1 MTRPRPLRLAL
12 AALVLLCAAVAAP
25 AHETTRSYLSIV
37 RDGSAVTARLSI
49 AFRDLEPLVWIDA
62 DLDGAITWAEAQ
74 TQAEPVLALART
86 GITLEAGGPC
96 PMQPRIE
103 GAAQLAGLAFL
114 DLTLTGECPSATG
127 PLTVSATLLSTID
140 PSHRLFL
147 SLLDGGATA
156 TAVLPADGMPLA
168 LSVDG
173 AERTPLVLR
182 YAVTGATH
190 IAGGWDH
197 ALYVLVLL
205 LPVLS
210 AAPGLRGLAAHV
222 LAPVSGFTLGH
233 AASLTVATL
242 GLALPQPEVVE
253 KAILVT
259 ILLTAIDNLW
269 PFLPGPRALVAAA
282 FGLIHGFGFAAA
294 LGGLPLGGGDLALAL
309 LGFNLGVEAAQLVA
323 VAAVLPALS
332 ALRAPRSLLV
342 AGSAGAILLVGL
354 LLVPGTRL
362 T

>member
-1 MTRPRPLRLAL
+1 MTRLLVLAVL
-12 AALVLLCAAVAAP
+12 ACLGAALPVE
-25 AHETTRSYLSIV
+25 AHETTRSYLAIV

-74 TQAEPVLALART
+74 AQSAPILAL
-86 GITLEAGGPC
+86 GQSGVTLDAGGPC
-96 PMQPRIE
+96 PMQARVE
-103 GAAQLAGLAFL
+103 GAAQLAGLSFL
-114 DLTLTGECPSATG
+114 DLTLAGECPSPTA

-140 PSHRLFL
+140 PAHRLFL
-147 SLLDGGATA
+147 SLFDGGATT
-156 TAVLPADGMPLA
+156 TAVLPADGTPLA
-168 LSVDG
+168 LSVAE

-233 AASLTVATL
+233 AASLTAATL
-242 GLALPQPEVVE
+242 GLALPQPDVVAQ
-253 KAILVT
+253 AILVT

-294 LGGLPLGGGDLALAL
+294 LGGLPLGGSDLALAL
-309 LGFNLGVEAAQLVA
+309 LGFNLGIEAAQLAA
-323 VAAVLPALS
+323 VAAVLPALLVLGAPR
-332 ALRAPRSLLV
+332 ALRIGGSL
-342 AGSAGAILLVGL
+342 GAILLVGV
-354 LLVPGTRL
+354 LLVPASRL